1 MLLKMRLL
9 PLTIGLQPVQSLEI
23 CRWPLCNESLLNT
36 DVLVLRE
43 TLALPS
49 GEGVKEGST
58 VLNVVEAFVFC
69 SLAAFL
75 EGYEG
80 G

>member
-1 MLLKMRLL
+1 
-9 PLTIGLQPVQSLEI
+9 
-23 CRWPLCNESLLNT
+23 LLNT

-43 TLALPS
+43 TLALPP
-49 GEGVKEGST
+49 GEGVKEGNT
-58 VLNVVEAFVFC
+58 ALNVFEAFVFC
-69 SLAAFL
+69 SFTAFF